1 MRARPLRR
9 ALLGGVVLVAT
20 AGGALAGG
28 LPILGAINLGPYAL
42 TLLGENP
49 TPALGGNAFTLQVPG
64 APPGAVLRATL
75 TGPDGRSRPLNL
87 VAFGQV
93 SLHGNQANMSA
104 LNAAGAAPGPAQAAP
119 GDNSMPGMDM
129 SDPNAMPGVAARASA
144 ASSPKPTPVTPPTSG
159 VEAVLGHSHGP
170 AFTWRGR
177 ATLTPGAW
185 RLGLNLSDG
194 AGGRYSGA
202 LTLNP
207 KDTSPSR
214 PLLGLML
221 AVTLGA
227 LAYGRLARPPQARP
241 PLARPTKARPFN
253 REPA

>member
-1 MRARPLRR
+1 M
-9 ALLGGVVLVAT
+9 
-20 AGGALAGG
+20 
-28 LPILGAINLGPYAL
+28 GAINLGPYAL

-49 TPALGGNAFTLQVPG
+49 TPALGGNAFTLQMPG
-64 APPGAVLRATL
+64 VPPGAVLRATL
-75 TGPDGRSRPLNL
+75 TSPDGRSQPLNL

-104 LNAAGAAPGPAQAAP
+104 LNAGGAAPGPAQAAP

-129 SDPNAMPGVAARASA
+129 SDPNAMPGAAARANA
-144 ASSPKPTPVTPPTSG
+144 ASSLRPTPVAPPTSG

-185 RLGLNLSDG
+185 RLNLNLSDG

-207 KDTSPSR
+207 KDTSPNR
-214 PLLGLML
+214 PLLLFML
-221 AVTLGA
+221 AVSLGA
-227 LAYGRLARPPQARP
+227 LTYGRLTRPSQGRPPR
-241 PLARPTKARPFN
+241 ARPTKTRPFDQ
-253 REPA
+253 EPA